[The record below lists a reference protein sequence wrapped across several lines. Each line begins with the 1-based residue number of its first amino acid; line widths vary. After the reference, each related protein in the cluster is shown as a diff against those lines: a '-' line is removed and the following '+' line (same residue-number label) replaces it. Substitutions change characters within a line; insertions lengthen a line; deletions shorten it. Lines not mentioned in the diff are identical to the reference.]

1 MARNKR
7 HRPPEVPGAGFA
19 PYVSEFLDWSL
30 TAGYSLTTVKA
41 RERALVYFA
50 RWIEER
56 GLQGPQEVTLPII
69 ERYQR
74 WLYHYR
80 KEDGDPL
87 TFQTQ
92 HGRLIPIKSFFKWA
106 TRARHILYN
115 PASEL
120 VLPRLGRRLPR
131 HVLSAAEA
139 ECVINATDLSK
150 AVGIRDR
157 AILETLYSTGIRRT
171 ELIRLTLHDL
181 DTHRGTLFIREGK
194 GKRDRMIPIGE
205 RACRWLDKYVAEV
218 RPEFVMEPDCG
229 TLFISRYEH
238 GSLHP
243 DFLTTLVR
251 RYVEASGIGKRGS
264 CHLFRHAMA
273 TLMLENGADIRFIQA
288 MLGHADLGTTEIYT
302 QVSIRKLK
310 QVHELTHPA
319 RLQANQERD
328 GGDNASAAREGAGGE
343 CTALLE
349 ALAREH
355 NREQA

>member
-30 TAGYSLTTVKA
+30 TAGYSPTTVKA
-41 RERALVYFA
+41 RERALVYFS
-50 RWIEER
+50 RWCDER
-56 GLQGPQEVTLPII
+56 GLTSPQEVTLPII

-80 KEDGDPL
+80 KEDGGVL

-92 HGRLIPIKSFFKWA
+92 HGRLIPIKAFFKWA
-106 TRARHILYN
+106 TRARHLLYN

-120 VLPRLGRRLPR
+120 ILPRLGRRLPR
-131 HVLSAAEA
+131 HVLTAAEA
-139 ECVINATDLSK
+139 EQVINATDLTK

-171 ELIRLTLHDL
+171 ELIRLTLHDI
-181 DTHRGTLFIREGK
+181 DIGRGTLFIRQGK
-194 GKRDRMIPIGE
+194 GKRDRMIPIGA
-205 RACRWLDKYVAEV
+205 RACSWVDKYLTEV

-238 GSLHP
+238 GALHP

-251 RYVEASGIGKRGS
+251 GYVEASGIGKRGS

-288 MLGHADLGTTEIYT
+288 MLGHANLNTTEVYT
-302 QVSIRKLK
+302 QVSIMKLK
-310 QVHELTHPA
+310 AVHELTHPA

-328 GGDNASAAREGAGGE
+328 SGDSARHDDTTPVDERATLMA
-343 CTALLE
+343 ALDAE
-349 ALAREH
+349 AAH
-355 NREQA
+355 NG